1 MQIRDVSFSSNTA
14 RETRGFSRG
23 EVRAVVVSVLTYRVV
38 GVVVETV
45 RYTYRLRPG
54 AGAVAALEAEWH
66 RGRFLWNEAVHQQKS
81 GSRPTFGKLS
91 RMLTAARRGSSWL
104 REGSQVAQQQMLR
117 AYGTALNHS
126 FTVQGRGRP
135 TFKGRK
141 KTLPS
146 LEYTRNGFSVRN
158 NRLVL
163 PKGVTVPV
171 VWSRVLPSE
180 PTSVNVYQDSLGHWY
195 ASFVVRR
202 EPSTL
207 PNSGGGIGIDWGVR
221 TVATTTDARFDLHY
235 AGHRKRCAAQ
245 LAKAQRK
252 MSRRHRK
259 GGKTQSNRYRDASRE
274 AARLHKKAAR
284 QTQHDSR
291 VWARRVVES
300 HATLAVEDFKSTFLA
315 KSTMARK
322 ASDAAIGA
330 AKRELLER
338 GRRAGRKVV
347 LVQPAYTT
355 MTCSECFA
363 RNKRLDLDVRTF
375 QCDTCGHTA
384 GRDWNAARVILAVAE
399 RGHTSVDDVRHGQS
413 SSGMLVGAI

>member
-1 MQIRDVSFSSNTA
+1 M
-14 RETRGFSRG
+14 
-23 EVRAVVVSVLTYRVV
+23 SVLTYRVV
-38 GVVVETV
+38 GVVVESVETV

-66 RGRFLWNEAVHQQKS
+66 RCRFLWNEAVHQQKS
-81 GSRPTFGKLS
+81 GIRPTFGKLS
-91 RMLTAARRGSSWL
+91 RMLTAARKSSSWL

-117 AYGTALNHS
+117 TYGSALSHS
-126 FTVQGRGRP
+126 FTVKGRRRP
-135 TFKGRK
+135 TFKARK
-141 KTLPS
+141 TTLPS
-146 LEYTRNGFSVRN
+146 LEYTRNGFSIRD

-171 VWSRVLPSE
+171 VWSRDLPSE
-180 PTSVNVYQDSLGHWY
+180 PTSVNVYRDSLGHWY

-202 EPSTL
+202 ETSTL
-207 PNSGGGIGIDWGVR
+207 PNARGGIGIDWGVS
-221 TVATTTDARFDLHY
+221 TVATTTDACFDLQY

-259 GGKTQSNRYRDASRE
+259 GGNPQSKRYRDASRE
-274 AARLHKKAAR
+274 AARFHKKAAR

-291 VWARRVVES
+291 VWAGRVVES
-300 HATLAVEDFKSTFLA
+300 HATIAVEDFKPKFLA
-315 KSTMARK
+315 RSTMARK
-322 ASDAAIGA
+322 AADSAIGA

-347 LVQPAYTT
+347 VVQPAYTT

-375 QCDTCGHTA
+375 QCAACGHTA

-399 RGHTSVDDVRHGQS
+399 RGHTSVDDVRHWQS